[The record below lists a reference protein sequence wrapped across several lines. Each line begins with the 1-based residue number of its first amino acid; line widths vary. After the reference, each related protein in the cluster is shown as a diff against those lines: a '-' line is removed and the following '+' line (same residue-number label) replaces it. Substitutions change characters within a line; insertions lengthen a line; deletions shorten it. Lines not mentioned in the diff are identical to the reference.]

1 MTAMPTRTRCLL
13 LALALFA
20 ATSALAACSPQQL
33 YATGQAW
40 RRSVCRDQL
49 AADSRKCEAEVNG
62 AQGRAALRP

>member
-1 MTAMPTRTRCLL
+1 MLTRTRCLL
-13 LALALFA
+13 LALALTA

-33 YATGQAW
+33 SATGQAW

-62 AQGRAALRP
+62 AQSRPASRP